1 MSDDVIQRG
10 GVGACPAGAPD
21 TGDDLDRLLAEL
33 TRYMR
38 LTHRFKGLLSV
49 GTTGVDQSALMLLG
63 PLTAMGPLRVT
74 HLAEVKHADPST
86 VSRQAAQLVRAGL
99 ARREPDPVDGR
110 ATRLAVTAEGH
121 AACVRL
127 QAQRRALVAAALHEW
142 PPDRV
147 AQFLDLFHEFN
158 TAVENHVRRTTGLPA
173 PAGHPDIE
181 TPSSRETT

>member
-1 MSDDVIQRG
+1 MSDDVTG
-10 GVGACPAGAPD
+10 PVAADACPTAAPV

-33 TRYMR
+33 TRYVR
-38 LTHRFKGLLSV
+38 LTHRFKGLLTT

-74 HLAEVKHADPST
+74 DLAEVKHADPST
-86 VSRQAAQLVRAGL
+86 VSRQAAQLVRSGL

-110 ATRLAVTAEGH
+110 ATRLAVTAEGQ

-127 QAQRRALVAAALHEW
+127 QAQRRALVAAALRDW
-142 PPDRV
+142 SPDQV
-147 AQFLDLFHEFN
+147 AQFLTLFHEFN

-181 TPSSRETT
+181 TPSRETT